1 MRPITHLFLVFLPL
15 LLRGLDRQR
24 RRRRGGRLLLRGRV
38 RPPGTSPAALA
49 LALVVAAETVA
60 SFVGAVDRALRRLQ

>member
-1 MRPITHLFLVFLPL
+1 MTHLFLVLLPL

-38 RPPGTSPAALA
+38 RTPGTSLAALALA